1 MSALN
6 GIRVLVVED
15 EGAVAMLI
23 EEMLND
29 LGCVVVASVARL
41 AKACD
46 VARSIG
52 VDLAMLDVNLAGQL
66 VFPVAEIL
74 RDRNIPFLFST
85 GYGANGL
92 QGEFA
97 LRPVLHKPFSQSEL
111 KAKIAVA
118 LALTHSE
125 SMGTGCAGPT

>member
-1 MSALN
+1 MNALN

-23 EEMLND
+23 EDMLED
-29 LGCVVVASVARL
+29 FGCVVVASVAQL
-41 AKACD
+41 GKACD
-46 VARSIG
+46 VARSIE

-74 RDRNIPFLFST
+74 RDREIPFLFSS
-85 GYGANGL
+85 GYGRAAL

-97 LRPVLHKPFSQSEL
+97 LRPVLQKPFSQEEL
-111 KAKIAVA
+111 KERIAVA
-118 LALTHSE
+118 LAFDTGKIYE
-125 SMGTGCAGPT
+125 S